1 MKEIHERKIM
11 YHMIMALEHDLI
23 EFLYPVL
30 STNDFSN
37 EMMSKIEARNAHA
50 YNIKEMLEQLGMG
63 DFIELIN
70 KCRSKLEI
78 TQNEIDFINKNC
90 NSSIVQIRNRVMNP
104 KPLMFDDFAVLQ
116 NLFNKIDQY
125 IHSIAWLNVIASRDE
140 LEKNFDQVLEKD
152 VLEYKKGLIDNLPEL
167 NCEEIEFV
175 GRGKEIGD

>member
-90 NSSIVQIRNRVMNP
+90 NSSIL
-104 KPLMFDDFAVLQ
+104 K
-116 NLFNKIDQY
+116 K
-125 IHSIAWLNVIASRDE
+125 LNASRKTAE
-140 LEKNFDQVLEKD
+140 LSVVFLCCFRRILLDF
-152 VLEYKKGLIDNLPEL
+152 
-167 NCEEIEFV
+167 NCCLRYCLFTNN
-175 GRGKEIGD
+175 KEQTI